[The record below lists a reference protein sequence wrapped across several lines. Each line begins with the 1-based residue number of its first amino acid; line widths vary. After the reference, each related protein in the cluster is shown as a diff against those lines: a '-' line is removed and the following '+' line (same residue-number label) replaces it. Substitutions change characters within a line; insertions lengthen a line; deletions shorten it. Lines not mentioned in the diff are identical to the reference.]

1 MASIL
6 SRPQCVKRYNFNKL
20 LPICS
25 RSNIFST
32 AWHPSLSRGEATF
45 LLSSFYQLA
54 PKCTNVIYLAIWEY
68 KYNHLDGLAKD
79 KGCGCAIANALE
91 LQQSCAKLNHRY
103 SLHMEIAQWMTSLG
117 HRKLFRYNKP
127 LETPT
132 KQCLTLQSASRRF
145 IPVIECTQNPVE
157 IYNEHIN
164 TLRPR
169 RYGRHVTDAILQC
182 IILND
187 NVWITI
193 KISSNFVP
201 WGPIDNN
208 RTLDQ
213 IITWCRPDDKPLSEP
228 IMITLLTHIC
238 AIRRCKHGKL
248 NVINVPAMTEVL
260 KSTAAGKNFLTPH
273 ELQWNM
279 TRNKQQRWL
288 PPCATSET
296 S

>member
-32 AWHPSLSRGEATF
+32 AWHPSLSRGGATF

-54 PKCTNVIYLAIWEY
+54 LECTNVIYLVILEY
-68 KYNHLDGLAKD
+68 KHNQIDGLAKD

-103 SLHMEIAQWMTSLG
+103 SLHMVISQWMTSLC

-145 IPVIECTQNPVE
+145 IPVIECTQNPVD
-157 IYNEHIN
+157 IYDEHIN

-169 RYGRHVTDAILQC
+169 RYGRHVTDDILQC

-187 NVWITI
+187 DVWITI
-193 KISSNFVP
+193 KISPNLVP

-208 RTLDQ
+208 RSDNNLVPT
-213 IITWCRPDDKPLSEP
+213 
-228 IMITLLTHIC
+228 
-238 AIRRCKHGKL
+238 IR
-248 NVINVPAMTEVL
+248 
-260 KSTAAGKNFLTPH
+260 
-273 ELQWNM
+273 
-279 TRNKQQRWL
+279 
-288 PPCATSET
+288 
-296 S
+296 